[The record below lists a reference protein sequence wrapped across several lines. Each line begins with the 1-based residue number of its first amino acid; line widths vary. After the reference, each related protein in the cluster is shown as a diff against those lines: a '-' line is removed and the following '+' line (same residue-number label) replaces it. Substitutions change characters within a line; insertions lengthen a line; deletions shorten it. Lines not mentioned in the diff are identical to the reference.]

1 MISGNSSDIKLY
13 VGVPKD
19 FKDYFQNTFFASYPT
34 SDLIE
39 LKDSIAI
46 PQNRE
51 RLIFSKEGTLL
62 DKDAF
67 TR

>member
-1 MISGNSSDIKLY
+1 MISGNSVEIKLY

-19 FKDYFQNTFFASYPT
+19 FKSYFENTFYASFPT

-39 LKDSIAI
+39 LKEQ
-46 PQNRE
+46 PQLPQARDW
-51 RLIFSKEGTLL
+51 LLFDKEGTLL
-62 DKDAF
+62 KKDEF